1 MSRPPGTK
9 SKNKKRNNLSE
20 KDEKR
25 LVQEY
30 SSLSR
35 GQILEKYNISKGQLL
50 GIRRKFSLKEKSLA
64 PLGIKSVKKESLC
77 SGYYGIVRLD
87 NTRVFVRFAQDITQD
102 IQKQIELLN
111 RGEHTNLELQK
122 EWPFPF
128 FFSQINPDGL
138 ELVDRYSLYLGG
150 DNL

>member
-1 MSRPPGTK
+1 MGRPSGTK

-20 KDEKR
+20 KEEKR

-64 PLGIKSVKKESLC
+64 PLGIKGVKPEELTA
-77 SGYYGIVRLD
+77 GYYGIVRLD
-87 NTRVFVRFAQDITQD
+87 NTRAFVRYSDNIVEDIK
-102 IQKQIELLN
+102 KQIELLD
-111 RGEHTNLELQK
+111 RGEHENLELQK
-122 EWPFPF
+122 EWPFSYF
-128 FFSQINPDGL
+128 ISRVNPEGL
-138 ELVDRYSLYLGG
+138 ELVDRYSLYS
-150 DNL
+150 

>member
-1 MSRPPGTK
+1 MGRPSGTK

-35 GQILEKYNISKGQLL
+35 RQILEKYNISKGQLL
-50 GIRRKFSLKEKSLA
+50 NIRRKFSLREKSLA
-64 PLGIKSVKKESLC
+64 PLGIKSVKKESLH

-87 NTRVFVRFAQDITQD
+87 NTRAFVRYSDNIVEDIK
-102 IQKQIELLN
+102 KQIELLD
-111 RGEHTNLELQK
+111 RGEHENLELQK

-128 FFSQINPDGL
+128 FFSQINPDGIGL
-138 ELVDRYSLYLGG
+138 IDEYCLYSASGTT
-150 DNL
+150 